1 MFIDIV
7 KYINI
12 IYKFIMNMSKKMEFK
27 QRFVLFFKKKY
38 FVSIILCLYSFV
50 HFVHVLFKFCINKYS

>member
-27 QRFVLFFKKKY
+27 QWKKEIC
-38 FVSIILCLYSFV
+38 FIF
-50 HFVHVLFKFCINKYS
+50 